1 MNLTEADAAEISR
14 LLEVGEEARSQAD
27 RMSQGATADAS
38 RAQAVIDA
46 VHDGARVLVHRNRE
60 LRSSASAVRDALE
73 RARLA
78 ALNAGLEGA
87 RLGEPVGKAVLVMAD
102 DLRVLLSRATEAL
115 EDHTALFSELER
127 ERDRWLDELSQTRE
141 LVAAAAQRLREL
153 GGVEAVSSQALSR
166 LRANL
171 KQHLGTAP
179 ERARI
184 MAEAGSQ
191 VRALN
196 DSLAKLKALGP
207 EGETGAALLIEPL
220 SALFERKDRLP

>member
-1 MNLTEADAAEISR
+1 MNLTEAHAAEISR

-60 LRSSASAVRDALE
+60 LRSSAAAVRDALE

-115 EDHTALFSELER
+115 EDHIALFSELER

-153 GGVEAVSSQALSR
+153 GGVEAASSQALSR
-166 LRANL
+166 LRVSL

-184 MAEAGSQ
+184 VADAGAQ

-207 EGETGAALLIEPL
+207 EGETSAALLMEPL
-220 SALFERKDRLP
+220 SALFERKDRQP